1 MENNLCIP
9 VLSPKISS
17 AAGVPEHLERATT
30 RGGAEKTS
38 NHGHK
43 IQPFSFQVSK
53 QHALVE
59 ARDRWLLMSLAYPGW
74 FLARRVC
81 HWGMRRIWCH
91 QSKRATQTI
100 TAAPILRNKHTHS
113 QFLSTLCELL
123 DHFYHIYI
131 YIYDICIIFQ
141 SYISNTFVQKS
152 HYPTTIEHS

>member
-30 RGGAEKTS
+30 RGGAEITS

-43 IQPFSFQVSK
+43 IQPFNSFQVSK

-81 HWGMRRIWCH
+81 HWGMRRI
-91 QSKRATQTI
+91 
-100 TAAPILRNKHTHS
+100 
-113 QFLSTLCELL
+113 
-123 DHFYHIYI
+123 
-131 YIYDICIIFQ
+131 
-141 SYISNTFVQKS
+141 
-152 HYPTTIEHS
+152 